1 MLLLLHDLA
10 LGRRARVRRRL
21 DGELLQ
27 LELDGDGALRLRLL
41 DGSAMRLEAVE
52 LGLERCLRCRA
63 LGLLGGEALLLLA
76 LELLLR
82 LELRG
87 DMVRARSAR

>member
-1 MLLLLHDLA
+1 
-10 LGRRARVRRRL
+10 
-21 DGELLQ
+21 
-27 LELDGDGALRLRLL
+27 
-41 DGSAMRLEAVE
+41 MRLEAVE
-52 LGLERCLRCRA
+52 LGLERCLRCRE